1 MPKEN
6 KEIEEIIKS
15 FHEKFVIP
23 YEDRTELNGK
33 ANEFD
38 DWLKDKLSSLTS
50 SVTEEIY
57 KDLMRVADEGQYE
70 DLRREISR
78 YFK

>member
-23 YEDRTELNGK
+23 YEDRTELNGT
-33 ANEFD
+33 ANDFD
-38 DWLKDKLSSLTS
+38 EWLKEKLSSLTS